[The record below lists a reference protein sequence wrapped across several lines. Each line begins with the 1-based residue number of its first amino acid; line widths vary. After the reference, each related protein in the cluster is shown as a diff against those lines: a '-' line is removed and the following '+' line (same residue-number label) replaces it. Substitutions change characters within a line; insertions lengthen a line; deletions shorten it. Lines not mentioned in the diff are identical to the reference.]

1 MERSKDERDEVSTA
15 GRRSRSSRRPAGYA
29 SVPRHDA
36 YLMAWLGATPNGAN
50 GGFGTSNC
58 LLSYFT
64 AAYSNCRRQ
73 FNIPR
78 VRLSTLEDGG
88 LVALSFTGYTC
99 NRLSS
104 HSILSLWTRR
114 CRGRLALVLSMV
126 CRAPR
131 GLTILNCLSLPESS
145 PLFPHVHLGP
155 TNISRPLQTASASPF
170 LSTERS
176 LVTSI

>member
-36 YLMAWLGATPNGAN
+36 YLMTWLGATPNGR
-50 GGFGTSNC
+50 FGISNC

-78 VRLSTLEDGG
+78 VRLSPLEDGG
-88 LVALSFTGYTC
+88 LVAMSFTGYTC
-99 NRLSS
+99 NRL
-104 HSILSLWTRR
+104 
-114 CRGRLALVLSMV
+114 
-126 CRAPR
+126 
-131 GLTILNCLSLPESS
+131 
-145 PLFPHVHLGP
+145 
-155 TNISRPLQTASASPF
+155 
-170 LSTERS
+170 
-176 LVTSI
+176 